1 MTGVA
6 AGLDT
11 GAGVTRSGAHR
22 LVPVRARRFAPRVHP
37 SLLFLAAWSL
47 LGLLWVLPTLFHSL
61 AAGEPL
67 PWERLLPVFMG
78 WQIWGVLTPFVL
90 LVSRRFPLDRG
101 GRLANLFV
109 HCGAAALCALV
120 DLVAYS
126 GLRAM
131 ALLTVGRQEPLAELV
146 RLHLL
151 QGGAAFDLLLYAAI
165 AAGGHAF
172 EYYRRYRDREL
183 ETSQLEARLMEAQL
197 QVLKMQLH
205 PHFLFNTLNS
215 ISSLMHRDVEAADR
229 MIALLSDLLRMSLQS
244 SGHHVVPLEQ
254 ELEFLDRYV
263 EIETTRFPDR
273 LRVVFD
279 VEPAAREALVPNLV
293 LQPLVENAIRHGI
306 ALRSAPGKVE
316 VRGHVIGERLRLEV
330 QDDGP
335 GIPGP
340 KVAREGIGLSN
351 TRVRLAQLYGDDHQF
366 EVRNAPRGGLLV
378 RIVIPLSSVEPVEEV
393 MREVAT

>member
-1 MTGVA
+1 MLRTA
-6 AGLDT
+6 
-11 GAGVTRSGAHR
+11 
-22 LVPVRARRFAPRVHP
+22 
-37 SLLFLAAWSL
+37 LLFLGAWSL
-47 LGLLWVLPTLFHSL
+47 LGVLWVLPTVFDAV
-61 AAGEPL
+61 AADEPL
-67 PWERLLPVFMG
+67 PWQRLLPVFIG

-90 LVSRRFPLDRG
+90 WVSRRFPLDRG
-101 GRLANLFV
+101 VRLPSVFV
-109 HCGAAALCALV
+109 HLGAAAACALV

-126 GLRAM
+126 GVRSLVLQA
-131 ALLTVGRQEPLAELV
+131 VGRQESFPDLM

-172 EYYRRYRDREL
+172 EYYRRYRDREV
-183 ETSQLEARLMEAQL
+183 ETSQLEARLIEAQL

-244 SGHHVVPLEQ
+244 SAQQVVPLEQ
-254 ELEFLDRYV
+254 ELAFLERYL

-273 LRVVFD
+273 LRVGYAI
-279 VEPAAREALVPNLV
+279 EPAAREALVPNLL

-306 ALRSAPGKVE
+306 ALRSAPGRVE
-316 VRGHVIGERLRLEV
+316 VRAGVAGGRLRLEV

-335 GIPGP
+335 GMPGSKP
-340 KVAREGIGLSN
+340 AREGIGLSN
-351 TRVRLAQLYGDDHQF
+351 TRVRLAQLYGEDHTL

-378 RIVIPLSSVEPVEEV
+378 RIVIPFSATEPVEERPLA
-393 MREVAT
+393 MEEKTGHASSGRR